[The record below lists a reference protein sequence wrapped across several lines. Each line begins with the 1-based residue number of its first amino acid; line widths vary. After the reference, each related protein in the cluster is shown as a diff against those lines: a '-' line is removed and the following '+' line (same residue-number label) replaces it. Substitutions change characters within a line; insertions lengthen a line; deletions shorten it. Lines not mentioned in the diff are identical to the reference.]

1 MNEEHSKPFTPVLPS
16 LLLPM
21 TASSPCFLSNLQPR
35 THTHT
40 ETHTATHKCTH
51 LNTKPVA
58 HTKQVFILLDVSMLS
73 MFLHLCVCVY
83 RCVYVCVNPGISS
96 LERVTNHKHSSLSLS
111 IFFSS
116 SLLLYYPPTPPPQ
129 PLWTMKDKHNLSS
142 RSQRSPHKNVT
153 STYVTVNLH
162 CGSSLWTA
170 FFFLV

>member
-1 MNEEHSKPFTPVLPS
+1 MFARHRGSVWVSGFFLVRKPRGGKKIRVSS
-16 LLLPM
+16 LLLKWFPPNYNDGALGEWR
-21 TASSPCFLSNLQPR
+21 TLEALHSCPALPPPSHDCILTLLPQQPSAED
-35 THTHT
+35 THT

-116 SLLLYYPPTPPPQ
+116 SLLLY
-129 PLWTMKDKHNLSS
+129 
-142 RSQRSPHKNVT
+142 
-153 STYVTVNLH
+153 
-162 CGSSLWTA
+162 
-170 FFFLV
+170 